1 MEEKGR
7 IFIFNCDFL
16 DQFFREAQQQPECFL
31 LLHALRIVQSG
42 TTFIAWTVRFV
53 IHRKNQANIIK

>member
-42 TTFIAWTVRFV
+42 TTFIA
-53 IHRKNQANIIK
+53 